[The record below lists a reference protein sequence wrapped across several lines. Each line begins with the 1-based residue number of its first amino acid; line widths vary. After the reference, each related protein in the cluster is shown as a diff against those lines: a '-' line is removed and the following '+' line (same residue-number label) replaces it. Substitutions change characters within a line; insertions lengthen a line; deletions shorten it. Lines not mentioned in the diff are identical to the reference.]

1 MELTKLEDQAR
12 RDFNNA
18 ICLIGIIPFLAFVY
32 LLVVK
37 IGSINILVGD
47 IGYFMLVTMG
57 ILLLGII
64 LGRKL
69 IWSLIMRIIESS
81 QQIIKMQE
89 ELVEKK
95 RLAAI
100 TETTLSLSHEINNPL
115 LVIRGNLEILES
127 EAVDNNLPDYI
138 KQRLSVMKSN
148 FDRIGQVTD
157 KMAQLSNPVTTTV
170 HDGLKM
176 IDLPKSK

>member
-1 MELTKLEDQAR
+1 MQLKSIQDQAK

-18 ICLIGIIPFLAFVY
+18 ICLIGIIPFLVFVY

-37 IGSINILVGD
+37 IGSMNILIGD
-47 IGYFMLVTMG
+47 IGYFMLVAMG
-57 ILLLGII
+57 ILLLGIVT
-64 LGRKL
+64 GRKL
-69 IWSLIMRIIESS
+69 IWSLIVKIIESS
-81 QQIIKMQE
+81 EQIIKIQE

-115 LVIRGNLEILES
+115 LIIRGNLEILETEAS
-127 EAVDNNLPDYI
+127 ENHLPDFI
-138 KQRLSVMKSN
+138 KQRLSVMKTN

-157 KMAQLSNPVTTTV
+157 KMAQLSDPVLTDV
-170 HDGLKM
+170 HGGKKM